1 MKLSK
6 IFIAVVILFIAV
18 VTGWWIFQKVKPGE
32 TEQIEERDIIVTNGS
47 VNVTVRTTANV
58 EPQNR
63 LEVKPPTAGRIEEL
77 LVKEGDKVKSGQI
90 IGWISSTERAAL
102 LDAAMAHGAKE
113 LAYWKEVYKP
123 AALTAPIDGE
133 VIVRDFEPGQSIT
146 VASAVIVL
154 SDRLIVMAQVDETDI
169 GKIKVGQ
176 DAEITLDAYPE
187 VKTMGKI
194 DHISY
199 ESKLVNNVTIYAVDI
214 LPEKVPDI
222 FRSGMSAT
230 VTIVCSTRTDVPVI
244 ISEAVSTDKDGTY
257 VLMRPVPGGKS
268 ERRKIVVGVADE
280 KEYEVKEGL
289 VAGDTVVVAKK
300 RYQLPSKDGGAN
312 PFMPFAKKKEKEKE
326 KTKEKDRK

>member
-1 MKLSK
+1 MKLNK
-6 IFIAVVILFIAV
+6 KFIAVVILFTAV
-18 VTGWWIFQKVKPGE
+18 GVGFWIFKKAKPGE
-32 TEQIEERDIIVTNGS
+32 TEQIEEYNITVTNGS

-102 LDAAMAHGAKE
+102 LDAAIAHGAKE

-154 SDRLIVMAQVDETDI
+154 SDRLIVKAQVDETDV
-169 GKIKVGQ
+169 GKIRVGQ
-176 DAEITLDAYPE
+176 HAEITLDAYPE
-187 VKTMGKI
+187 EKTMGKI

-199 ESKLVNNVTIYAVDI
+199 ESKLINNVTIYAVDI
-214 LPEKVPDI
+214 LPEKVPDV

-230 VTIVCSTRTDVPVI
+230 VTITCSTRAEVPVI
-244 ISEAVSTDKDGTY
+244 SGEAVSTDKDGTY
-257 VLMRPVPGGKS
+257 VMMRPASGGNT
-268 ERRKIVVGVADE
+268 ERRKVIIGVADE
-280 KEYEVKEGL
+280 KGYEIKEGL
-289 VAGDTVVVAKK
+289 LAGDIVVVTKK

-312 PFMPFAKKKEKEKE
+312 PFMPFAKKKEKGQK
-326 KTKEKDRK
+326 

>member
-18 VTGWWIFQKVKPGE
+18 AAGWWIFKKVKPGE

-169 GKIKVGQ
+169 GKVKVGQ

-214 LPEKVPDI
+214 LPERVPDI

-230 VTIVCSTRTDVPVI
+230 VTIICGTRVEVPVI
-244 ISEAVSTDKDGTY
+244 TSEAVSTDKDGTY

-268 ERRKIVVGVADE
+268 ERRKVVVGVADE
-280 KEYEVKEGL
+280 QGYEIKEGL
-289 VAGDTVVVAKK
+289 RAGDVLVVAKK
-300 RYQLPSKDGGAN
+300 RYRLPSKDGGAN
-312 PFMPFAKKKEKEKE
+312 PLMPFAKKKEKEKE
-326 KTKEKDRK
+326 KEKDRK

>member
-1 MKLSK
+1 MKLNK
-6 IFIAVVILFIAV
+6 IFITVVILLAV
-18 VTGWWIFQKVKPGE
+18 AAVGLWAFKKAKPGE
-32 TEQIEERDIIVTNGS
+32 TEQVEEHDVTVTNGS

-146 VASAVIVL
+146 VASAVVVL
-154 SDRLIVMAQVDETDI
+154 SDRLILKAQVDETDI
-169 GKIKVGQ
+169 GKVKVGQ
-176 DAEITLDAYPE
+176 NAEITLDAYPE

-199 ESKLVNNVTIYAVDI
+199 ESKLINNVTIYTVDI
-214 LPEKVPDI
+214 LPEIVPDI

-230 VTIVCSTRTDVPVI
+230 VTIICSTRADVPVLA
-244 ISEAVSTDKDGTY
+244 SEAVSTDKDGTY
-257 VLMRPVPGGKS
+257 VLMRPAPGGKS
-268 ERRKIVVGVADE
+268 ERRKIAVGVVDE
-280 KEYEVKEGL
+280 KGYEIKEGL
-289 VAGDTVVVAKK
+289 RAGDVVVVAKK
-300 RYQLPSKDGGAN
+300 RYQLPSKDSGAGN
-312 PFMPFAKKKEKEKE
+312 PLMPFGGKKKEKEK
-326 KTKEKDRK
+326 DRK

>member
-1 MKLSK
+1 MKLNK
-6 IFIAVVILFIAV
+6 IFIAVVVLLIAV
-18 VTGWWIFQKVKPGE
+18 AAGLWLFRKARPGE
-32 TEQIEERDIIVTNGS
+32 TEKFEERDIAVTNGS

-154 SDRLIVMAQVDETDI
+154 SDRLIVKAQVDETDI
-169 GKIKVGQ
+169 GKVKVGQ
-176 DAEITLDAYPE
+176 DVEITLDAYPD

-199 ESKLVNNVTIYAVDI
+199 ESKLVNNVTIYAVEI
-214 LPEKVPDI
+214 LPEKVPDV

-230 VTIVCSTRTDVPVI
+230 VTITCSTRADVPVI
-244 ISEAVSTDKDGTY
+244 AGEAVSTDKDGTY
-257 VLMRPVPGGKS
+257 VMMRHAPGEKT
-268 ERRKIVVGVADE
+268 ERRKVVVGVADE
-280 KEYEVKEGL
+280 KGYEIKEGL
-289 VAGDTVVVAKK
+289 KVGDVVVVTKK

-312 PFMPFAKKKEKEKE
+312 PFMPFAKKKEKDKG
-326 KTKEKDRK
+326 KEKDRK

>member
-1 MKLSK
+1 MKLNK
-6 IFIAVVILFIAV
+6 IYIAVVILLIAAAAGLWMFLK
-18 VTGWWIFQKVKPGE
+18 TKPDKA
-32 TEQIEERDIIVTNGS
+32 QQVEEHDIVVTNGS
-47 VNVTVRTTANV
+47 VNVIVRTTANV

-146 VASAVIVL
+146 IASAVIVL

-169 GKIKVGQ
+169 GKVKVGQ
-176 DAEITLDAYPE
+176 NAEITLDAYPE

-214 LPEKVPDI
+214 LPDSVPDV

-230 VTIVCSTRTDVPVI
+230 VTIICSTRHEVPVI
-244 ISEAVSTDKDGTY
+244 ASEAVSTDKNGTY
-257 VLMRPVPGGKS
+257 VMMRSVPGGET
-268 ERRKIVVGVADE
+268 ERRKVVVGVADE
-280 KEYEVKEGL
+280 SGYEVKEGL
-289 VAGDTVVVAKK
+289 KAGDTVVVAKK
-300 RYQLPSKDGGAN
+300 RYQLPSKDSGAGN
-312 PFMPFAKKKEKEKE
+312 PLMPFGGKKKEKEK
-326 KTKEKDRK
+326 DRK